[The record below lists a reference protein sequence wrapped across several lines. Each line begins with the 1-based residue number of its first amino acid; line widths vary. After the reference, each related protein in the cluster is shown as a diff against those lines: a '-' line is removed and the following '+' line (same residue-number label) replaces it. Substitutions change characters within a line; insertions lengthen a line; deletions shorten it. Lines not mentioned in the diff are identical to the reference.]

1 MLGLPNQKSPLFEH
15 SQSAQREEALLLTQI
30 EDVVPVVPGEQSSV
44 IVYIDTMDQN
54 VLNV

>member
-54 VLNV
+54 V